1 MNNYIELYDYMY
13 NGSQTIKKINKEEK
27 KEQREEVKFNNLF
40 WIFYYLL
47 NGNDEYILNN
57 KNFKVKNDILYKFVE
72 RIYSN
77 EFKSIFM
84 ENKNYKKNKI
94 IEILSNHEDINL
106 MCFSFLCY
114 IENIIF
120 LVKNNQFY
128 YTNYPNYDND
138 FDLINDDITKNVKMY
153 VLIDEIEKKIK
164 FANENEFKYKVL
176 DVRNN
181 LIYVKNPQKI
191 IYSVSNYKTSELCNL
206 ANKLKIDYNIKVK
219 KCGNYKNIIDKI
231 VPSLFFQLN

>member
-13 NGSQTIKKINKEEK
+13 NGIQTIKKINEK
-27 KEQREEVKFNNLF
+27 KIIKQRNELEFNNIF

-47 NGNDEYILNN
+47 NGNQEYILNN

-72 RIYSN
+72 RINNN

-84 ENKNYKKNKI
+84 ENKIYKKNKI
-94 IEILSNHEDINL
+94 IEILSNNNDIDL
-106 MCFSFLCY
+106 MCFSFICD

-120 LVKNNQFY
+120 LVENNQFF
-128 YTNYPNYDND
+128 YTNYPNYDD
-138 FDLINDDITKNVKMY
+138 SIDLINDDITKNVEKY
-153 VLIDEIEKKIK
+153 VLINEIEKKIN
-164 FANENEFKYKVL
+164 FVNEDEFKKQIL
-176 DVRNN
+176 KKRND
-181 LIYVKNPQKI
+181 LVYVKNPQKI
-191 IYSVSNYKTSELCNL
+191 IYAVSNYKTNELYDL
-206 ANKLKIDYNIKVK
+206 ANKLNVDYNIKVK

>member
-1 MNNYIELYDYMY
+1 MDNYIKLYDYMY
-13 NGSQTIKKINKEEK
+13 NGSQTVKKINKQKKIEE
-27 KEQREEVKFNNLF
+27 RDEVEFNNLF

-47 NGNDEYILNN
+47 NGNNEYILNN

-94 IEILSNHEDINL
+94 IEILSHHEDIDL

-164 FANENEFKYKVL
+164 FANEKEFKYKVL

-191 IYSVSNYKTSELCNL
+191 IYSASNYKTSELYNL

-231 VPSLFFQLN
+231 APSLFFQLN